1 MGLPANQL
9 SAQPLIPSG
18 EIASEWY
25 VRLTVVDRPGVMSD
39 ITQVLA
45 DRGISIE
52 SLVQKAPEAGQSEV
66 PIVLLTHM
74 AAESVITDAVD
85 EITAF
90 EEVRAE
96 VALLRVETFE

>member
-1 MGLPANQL
+1 MSALAKPGQDFPGLGVGLVIRRADGKVL
-9 SAQPLIPSG
+9 
-18 EIASEWY
+18 
-25 VRLTVVDRPGVMSD
+25 VCRRL
-39 ITQVLA
+39 
-45 DRGISIE
+45 
-52 SLVQKAPEAGQSEV
+52 KAPEAGQSEV

-74 AAESVITDAVD
+74 AAESVITGAVD